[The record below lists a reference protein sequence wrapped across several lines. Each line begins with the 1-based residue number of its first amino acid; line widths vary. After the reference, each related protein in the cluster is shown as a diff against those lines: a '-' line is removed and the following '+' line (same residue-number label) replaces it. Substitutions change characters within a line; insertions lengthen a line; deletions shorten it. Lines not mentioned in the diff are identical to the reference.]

1 MNRYIVG
8 TVVVFDHPVLICWD
22 NHKGHLDAVLP
33 GLQEHLAGPE
43 VGPYERAII
52 EHELSR
58 LDGHLSRLDG
68 HQLSRLDGYQ
78 LDVADRVPVWL
89 RHRHARA
96 IAERL
101 VTDAIAQGYQ
111 VSVNDGEAWVV
122 KRSTDSKAIMAALF
136 STDEDYIRIRKDGE
150 QSSVGTFTLI
160 YGNDGWDV
168 IADWSYSVETE
179 AVMQRIQRG
188 ASELAT
194 AIEIKYGA

>member
-1 MNRYIVG
+1 MSNPPKIRIVCSHCRSESV
-8 TVVVFDHPVLICWD
+8 TR
-22 NHKGHLDAVLP
+22 DAN
-33 GLQEHLAGPE
+33 
-43 VGPYERAII
+43 
-52 EHELSR
+52 
-58 LDGHLSRLDG
+58 
-68 HQLSRLDGYQ
+68 
-78 LDVADRVPVWL
+78 
-89 RHRHARA
+89 
-96 IAERL
+96 
-101 VTDAIAQGYQ
+101 AQGYQ

-150 QSSVGTFTLI
+150 ETSVGTFTLI

-168 IADWSYSVETE
+168 IADWSYSAETE

>member
-1 MNRYIVG
+1 MNRYRYIVG
-8 TVVVFDHPVLICWD
+8 TVMVLGHPVWICWD
-22 NHKGHLDAVLP
+22 DRKGHLDAVEP
-33 GLQEHLAGPE
+33 GLQQHLAGAE
-43 VGPYERAII
+43 VGLYERAYI
-52 EHELSR
+52 ENELQVGIR
-58 LDGHLSRLDG
+58 
-68 HQLSRLDGYQ
+68 QLNKLDGYE
-78 LDVADRVPVWL
+78 LDEANHVPVWL
-89 RHRHARA
+89 RHRHERA

-150 QSSVGTFTLI
+150 ETSVGTFTLI

-168 IADWSYSVETE
+168 IADWSYSAETE

>member
-8 TVVVFDHPVLICWD
+8 TVVVFGHPVLICWD
-22 NHKGHLDAVLP
+22 NRKGHLDAVEP
-33 GLQEHLAGPE
+33 TIKGHIAGPE

-52 EHELSR
+52 EHELQA
-58 LDGHLSRLDG
+58 GMG
-68 HQLSRLDGYQ
+68 QLNQLDGYQ
-78 LDVADRVPVWL
+78 LDMADRVPVWL
-89 RHRHARA
+89 RHRHERA

-136 STDEDYIRIRKDGE
+136 STDEDYIRIRKEGE
-150 QSSVGTFTLI
+150 EGSVGTFTLI

-168 IADWSYSVETE
+168 IADWSYSAETE
-179 AVMQRIQRG
+179 AQMEQIQRG
-188 ASELAT
+188 AALLGT
-194 AIEIKYGA
+194 AIETKYGW

>member
-8 TVVVFDHPVLICWD
+8 TVTVFGHPVWICWD
-22 NHKGHLDAVLP
+22 NRKGHLDAVEP
-33 GLQEHLAGPE
+33 TIKGHLAGPE

-52 EHELSR
+52 EHELQA
-58 LDGHLSRLDG
+58 GMG
-68 HQLSRLDGYQ
+68 Q

-89 RHRHARA
+89 RHRHERA

-136 STDEDYIRIRKDGE
+136 STDEDYIRIRKEGE
-150 QSSVGTFTLI
+150 EGSVGTFTLI

>member
-8 TVVVFDHPVLICWD
+8 TVTVFDHPVWICWD
-22 NHKGHLDAVLP
+22 NHNGHLDAVLP
-33 GLQEHLAGPE
+33 GPQEHLAGPE
-43 VGPYERAII
+43 VGPYERAYI
-52 EHELSR
+52 ENELQVGIR
-58 LDGHLSRLDG
+58 
-68 HQLSRLDGYQ
+68 QLNKLDGYQ

-89 RHRHARA
+89 RHRHERA

-136 STDEDYIRIRKDGE
+136 STDEDYIRIRKEGE
-150 QSSVGTFTLI
+150 EGSVGTFTLI

-168 IADWSYSVETE
+168 VADWSYSAETE
-179 AVMQRIQRG
+179 AQMEQIQRG
-188 ASELAT
+188 AALLGT
-194 AIEIKYGA
+194 AIETKYGW

>member
-8 TVVVFDHPVLICWD
+8 TVMVLGHPVWICRD
-22 NHKGHLDAVLP
+22 NHNGHLDAVLP
-33 GLQEHLAGPE
+33 GMQEHLAGPE
-43 VGPYERAII
+43 VGPYERAYI
-52 EHELSR
+52 ENELPV
-58 LDGHLSRLDG
+58 GIP
-68 HQLSRLDGYQ
+68 QLNKLDGYE

-89 RHRHARA
+89 RHRHERA

-122 KRSTDSKAIMAALF
+122 KRSTDNKAIMAALF

-150 QSSVGTFTLI
+150 ETSVGTFTLV

-168 IADWSYSVETE
+168 IADWSYSAETE

>member
-8 TVVVFDHPVLICWD
+8 TVTVFGHPVWICWD
-22 NHKGHLDAVLP
+22 NRRGHLDAVEPTLKDY
-33 GLQEHLAGPE
+33 LAGPE
-43 VGPYERAII
+43 VGPYERAYI
-52 EHELSR
+52 ENELQVGIR
-58 LDGHLSRLDG
+58 
-68 HQLSRLDGYQ
+68 QLNKLDGYE
-78 LDVADRVPVWL
+78 LDEANHAPVWL
-89 RHRHARA
+89 RHRHERA

-168 IADWSYSVETE
+168 IADWSYSAETE
-179 AVMQRIQRG
+179 AQMEQIQRG
-188 ASELAT
+188 AALLGT
-194 AIEIKYGA
+194 AIETKYGW

>member
-1 MNRYIVG
+1 MDLLDNRR
-8 TVVVFDHPVLICWD
+8 
-22 NHKGHLDAVLP
+22 GHLDAVEP
-33 GLQEHLAGPE
+33 TIKSHLAGPE

-52 EHELSR
+52 EHELQE
-58 LDGHLSRLDG
+58 L
-68 HQLSRLDGYQ
+68 LDGYQ
-78 LDVADRVPVWL
+78 LDVADRAPVWL
-89 RHRHARA
+89 RHRHERA

-136 STDEDYIRIRKDGE
+136 STDEDYISIRKEGEDG
-150 QSSVGTFTLI
+150 SVGTFMLV

-168 IADWSYSVETE
+168 IADWSYSAETE

>member
-8 TVVVFDHPVLICWD
+8 TVTVFGHPVWICWD
-22 NHKGHLDAVLP
+22 NRKGHLDAVEP
-33 GLQEHLAGPE
+33 TIKDHLAGPE
-43 VGPYERAII
+43 VGPYERAYI
-52 EHELSR
+52 ENELQVGIR
-58 LDGHLSRLDG
+58 
-68 HQLSRLDGYQ
+68 QLNKLDGYE
-78 LDVADRVPVWL
+78 LDEANHVPVWL
-89 RHRHARA
+89 RHRHERA

-150 QSSVGTFTLI
+150 ETSVGTFTLV

-168 IADWSYSVETE
+168 IADWSYSAETE
-179 AVMQRIQRG
+179 AQMEQIQRG
-188 ASELAT
+188 AALLGT
-194 AIEIKYGA
+194 AIETKYGW

>member
-8 TVVVFDHPVLICWD
+8 TVVVFGHPVQICWD
-22 NHKGHLDAVLP
+22 NHKAHLDAVEP
-33 GLQEHLAGPE
+33 GPQEHLAGPE
-43 VGPYERAII
+43 VGPYERAYI
-52 EHELSR
+52 ENELQVGIR
-58 LDGHLSRLDG
+58 
-68 HQLSRLDGYQ
+68 QLNKLDGYE
-78 LDVADRVPVWL
+78 LDVTDRVPVWL
-89 RHRHARA
+89 RHRHERA

-122 KRSTDSKAIMAALF
+122 KRSTDSKDIMAALF

-150 QSSVGTFTLI
+150 QSSVGTFTLV

-168 IADWSYSVETE
+168 VADWSYSAETE
-179 AVMQRIQRG
+179 AQMEQIQRG

-194 AIEIKYGA
+194 AIEMKYGA

>member
-8 TVVVFDHPVLICWD
+8 TVVVFGHPVWICRD
-22 NHKGHLDAVLP
+22 DHNGHLDAVLP
-33 GLQEHLAGPE
+33 GKQEHLAGPE
-43 VGPYERAII
+43 VGPYERAYI
-52 EHELSR
+52 ENELQV
-58 LDGHLSRLDG
+58 GI
-68 HQLSRLDGYQ
+68 HQLNKLDGYE

-89 RHRHARA
+89 RHRHERA

-150 QSSVGTFTLI
+150 ETSVGTFTLI

-168 IADWSYSVETE
+168 IADWSYSAETE
-179 AVMQRIQRG
+179 AQMEQIQRG
-188 ASELAT
+188 AALLGT
-194 AIEIKYGA
+194 AIETKYGW

>member
-1 MNRYIVG
+1 M
-8 TVVVFDHPVLICWD
+8 
-22 NHKGHLDAVLP
+22 
-33 GLQEHLAGPE
+33 
-43 VGPYERAII
+43 
-52 EHELSR
+52 
-58 LDGHLSRLDG
+58 
-68 HQLSRLDGYQ
+68 
-78 LDVADRVPVWL
+78 PVWL
-89 RHRHARA
+89 RHRHERA

-101 VTDAIAQGYQ
+101 VTDAIALGYQ
-111 VSVNDGEAWVV
+111 VSVNDGEEWTV

-150 QSSVGTFTLI
+150 ETSVGTFTLI

>member
-8 TVVVFDHPVLICWD
+8 TVVVFDRPVLICWD

-43 VGPYERAII
+43 VDPYERAYI
-52 EHELSR
+52 ENELQV
-58 LDGHLSRLDG
+58 GI
-68 HQLSRLDGYQ
+68 HQLNKLDGYE
-78 LDVADRVPVWL
+78 LDVTDRVPVWL
-89 RHRHARA
+89 RHRHERA

-150 QSSVGTFTLI
+150 ETSVGTFTLV

-168 IADWSYSVETE
+168 IADWSYSAETE

>member
-8 TVVVFDHPVLICWD
+8 TVMVLGHPVWICWD
-22 NHKGHLDAVLP
+22 NRNGHLDAVLP

-43 VGPYERAII
+43 VGPYERAYI
-52 EHELSR
+52 ENELQVGIR
-58 LDGHLSRLDG
+58 
-68 HQLSRLDGYQ
+68 QLNKRDGYE
-78 LDVADRVPVWL
+78 LDVTDRAPVWL
-89 RHRHARA
+89 RHRHERA

-150 QSSVGTFTLI
+150 ETSVGTFTLV

-168 IADWSYSVETE
+168 IADWSYSVETD
-179 AVMQRIQRG
+179 ALMQQIQRG
-188 ASELAT
+188 ASELAA

>member
-8 TVVVFDHPVLICWD
+8 TVMALGHPVWICWD
-22 NHKGHLDAVLP
+22 NRRGRLDAVEP
-33 GLQEHLAGPE
+33 TIKNYLAGPE

-52 EHELSR
+52 EHELQA
-58 LDGHLSRLDG
+58 GMG
-68 HQLSRLDGYQ
+68 QLNRLDGYQ
-78 LDVADRVPVWL
+78 LDVADCVPVWL
-89 RHRHARA
+89 RHRHERA

-136 STDEDYIRIRKDGE
+136 STDEDYIRIRKEGEDG
-150 QSSVGTFTLI
+150 SVGTFTLI

-168 IADWSYSVETE
+168 IADWSYSAETD
-179 AVMQRIQRG
+179 AAMQQIQRG
-188 ASELAT
+188 ASELAA
-194 AIEIKYGA
+194 AIEVKYGA

>member
-1 MNRYIVG
+1 MSRYIVG
-8 TVVVFDHPVLICWD
+8 TVTVFGRPVWICWD
-22 NHKGHLDAVLP
+22 NRKGHLDAVEP
-33 GLQEHLAGPE
+33 TIKGHLAGPE
-43 VGPYERAII
+43 VGPYERAYI
-52 EHELSR
+52 ENELQV
-58 LDGHLSRLDG
+58 GT
-68 HQLSRLDGYQ
+68 HQLNKLDGYE

-89 RHRHARA
+89 RHRHERA

-111 VSVNDGEAWVV
+111 VSVNDGEGWVV

-150 QSSVGTFTLI
+150 ETSVGTFTLV

-168 IADWSYSVETE
+168 IADWSYSAETE

>member
-8 TVVVFDHPVLICWD
+8 TVMLLGHPVWICWD
-22 NHKGHLDAVLP
+22 SRRGRLDAVEP
-33 GLQEHLAGPE
+33 TIKGHLAGPE

-52 EHELSR
+52 EHELQA
-58 LDGHLSRLDG
+58 GMG
-68 HQLSRLDGYQ
+68 QLNQLDGYQ
-78 LDVADRVPVWL
+78 LEVADRVPVWL
-89 RHRHARA
+89 RHRHERA

-122 KRSTDSKAIMAALF
+122 RRSTDSKAIMATLF

-150 QSSVGTFTLI
+150 ESSVGTFTLV

-168 IADWSYSVETE
+168 IADWSYSAETE
-179 AVMQRIQRG
+179 AQMEQIQRG
-188 ASELAT
+188 AALLGT
-194 AIEIKYGA
+194 AIETKYGW

>member
-8 TVVVFDHPVLICWD
+8 TVVVFGHPVLICWD

-33 GLQEHLAGPE
+33 GLQEHLAWPE
-43 VGPYERAII
+43 VGPYERAYI
-52 EHELSR
+52 ENELQVDIR
-58 LDGHLSRLDG
+58 
-68 HQLSRLDGYQ
+68 QLNKLDGYE

-89 RHRHARA
+89 RHRHERA

-101 VTDAIAQGYQ
+101 VTDAIAIAQGYQ

-150 QSSVGTFTLI
+150 ESSVGTFTLV

-168 IADWSYSVETE
+168 IADWSYLVETE
-179 AVMQRIQRG
+179 AAMQRIQRG

>member
-8 TVVVFDHPVLICWD
+8 TVTVFGHPVWICWD
-22 NHKGHLDAVLP
+22 NLRGRLDAVEP
-33 GLQEHLAGPE
+33 TIKDYLAGPE

-52 EHELSR
+52 EHELQA
-58 LDGHLSRLDG
+58 GMG
-68 HQLSRLDGYQ
+68 QLNKLDGYK

-89 RHRHARA
+89 RHRHERA

-111 VSVNDGEAWVV
+111 VSVVSVNDGEAWVV

-136 STDEDYIRIRKDGE
+136 STDEDYIRIRKEGE
-150 QSSVGTFTLI
+150 EGSVGTFTLI

-188 ASELAT
+188 ASELAA
-194 AIEIKYGA
+194 AIETKYGA